1 MMETFT
7 LNNGVKIPKIGFG
20 TWQIQEGDDAYNA
33 VKWALAAGYRHI
45 DTALS
50 YQNEK
55 SVGKAIKESGIPR
68 SEIFITT
75 KEPAEDKSYDEA
87 LNDFDQSLENLKL
100 DYVDLY
106 LIHAPW
112 LWGLAGKRYH
122 KQNLEVW
129 RAFSEIYQSGRA
141 KAIGVSNFDVHD
153 LENLI
158 DNSKIKPMVNQIQYY
173 VGFTEPK
180 IVKFCRENDI
190 LIEAYSPLATGD
202 LLMNSTIKKLA
213 NKYKVT
219 PAQLALEFVLE
230 NNVLPLP
237 RSANKNHIIENLKLN
252 FKIEQNDLEILKK
265 LPDTAPQHYH
275 NLTQG

>member
-1 MMETFT
+1 METFT

-20 TWQIQEGDDAYNA
+20 TWQIQEGDDTYNA

-50 YQNEK
+50 YHNEK

-68 SEIFITT
+68 SEIFVTT

-87 LNDFDQSLENLKL
+87 LSDFDQSLENLEL

-112 LWGLAGKRYH
+112 LWGLAGKSYH

-129 RAFSEIYQSGRA
+129 RAFSEIYQSGRV
-141 KAIGVSNFDVHD
+141 KAIGVSNFDIRD

-180 IVKFCRENDI
+180 IAKFCRENNI

-202 LLMNSTIKKLA
+202 LLMNPTIKKLA
-213 NKYKVT
+213 SKYNVT

-252 FKIEQNDLEILKK
+252 FKIEQKDLEILRK